1 MKKIHTKATV
11 ILILLITTMSCSKEL
26 SPSLN
31 TIGKIKQFD
40 SATHD
45 YYFVEAVKQ
54 KLMGNSGEAIKRL
67 EQCIKINPESDASYF
82 QMAQIYFG
90 LRERDKAMIYA
101 RKAYQLAPENYWYV
115 MMLAGVYYNENKLDT
130 AIYYYEQA
138 VRLRPERE
146 DLLLSLGN
154 MYSENGK
161 YDMAEDIFYSLD
173 EKYGIN
179 EESTLSNIRNLML
192 AGKNKEA
199 LEITKALIG
208 EFPEELRYRGIM
220 AEIYRS
226 IGENDKAMEVY
237 RELIEENPD
246 NPEIQLSLCDF
257 LLKEKKYEEL
267 FEVVN
272 TVILNNKIRRE
283 DKISLLG
290 TLIETGEIVEKYQEE
305 ILDAIS
311 VIEEEY
317 GNDDLI
323 VLLRPELYSKR
334 KNYKDAIIILEKIT
348 EENPDNY
355 YASEKLLVTY
365 LENRDYKKLQERGRE
380 IAMRFNRSF
389 IAKMLYASG
398 ATENKDYETA
408 LEELRK
414 AEILAGNQEELLIQV
429 ISLKADVYY
438 RQKNYSKAFETFE
451 DALKIDNNDMTILN
465 NYAYYL
471 AEQDMNLK
479 EAERMAEQVV
489 KNEGDNSTFLDTYAW
504 VLYKRGKIKQARKIM
519 EGIVAGGETPDA
531 EWFEHLGFIYK
542 AGKDCIK
549 AINSWNIAIELD
561 NTKTHLIEEIEK
573 CRK

>member
-1 MKKIHTKATV
+1 MIF
-11 ILILLITTMSCSKEL
+11 LILLITAISCSKDL

-31 TIGKIKQFD
+31 TAGKLKQYD

-67 EQCIKINPESDASYF
+67 EQCIKINPESDAAYF

-90 LRERDKAMIYA
+90 FRERDNAMIYA
-101 RKAYQLAPENYWYV
+101 RKAYELAPENYWYI

-138 VRLRPERE
+138 VKLRPDRE

-161 YDMAEDIFYSLD
+161 YDMAGDIFNSLD
-173 EKYGIN
+173 QKYGIN

-192 AGKNKEA
+192 SGKNSEA
-199 LEITKALIG
+199 LEITKSLIV
-208 EFPEELRYRGIM
+208 EFPEELMYRSIM
-220 AEIYRS
+220 AEIYRT
-226 IGENDKAMEVY
+226 IGQSDKAMEVY
-237 RELIEENPD
+237 SEMIEENPD

-257 LLKEKKYEEL
+257 LLKERKYEEL

-272 TVILNNKIRRE
+272 SVILNNAIRRE
-283 DKISLLG
+283 DKISLIG
-290 TLIETGEIVEKYQEE
+290 TLIETNEIVEGYQEE

-311 VIEEEY
+311 IIEEEY
-317 GNDDLI
+317 RNDDLI
-323 VLLRPELYSKR
+323 VLLRPELFSKR
-334 KNYKDAIIILEKIT
+334 NNYKDAIIILEKIT

-355 YASEKLLVTY
+355 YASEKLLITY
-365 LENRDYKKLQERGRE
+365 LENREYKKLQERGKE
-380 IAMRFNRSF
+380 IAKRFNRSF

-408 LEELRK
+408 LEELGK
-414 AEILAGNQEELLIQV
+414 AEILAGNQEELLMQV

-451 DALKIDNNDMTILN
+451 DALKIDNKDMTVLN

-479 EAERMAEQVV
+479 VAERMAEQVI
-489 KNEGDNSTFLDTYAW
+489 KNEGANSTFMDTYAW
-504 VLYKRGKIKQARKIM
+504 VLYKRGKIKQARKVM
-519 EGIVAGGETPDA
+519 ESIIAGDETPDA
-531 EWFEHLGFIYK
+531 EWYEHLGFIYK
-542 AGKDCIK
+542 AGKDCKK
-549 AINSWNIAIELD
+549 AINTWNIAIQLD
-561 NTKTHLIEEIEK
+561 QTKTHLIEEIEK
-573 CRK
+573 CKK

>member
-1 MKKIHTKATV
+1 MKKILYRNM
-11 ILILLITTMSCSKEL
+11 IFLILLITAISCSKDL

-31 TIGKIKQFD
+31 TAGKLKQYD

-67 EQCIKINPESDASYF
+67 EQCIKINPESDAAYF

-90 LRERDKAMIYA
+90 FRERDNAMIYA
-101 RKAYQLAPENYWYV
+101 RKAYELAPENYWYI

-138 VRLRPERE
+138 VKLRPDRE

-161 YDMAEDIFYSLD
+161 YDMAGDIFNSLD
-173 EKYGIN
+173 QKYGIN

-192 AGKNKEA
+192 SGKNSEA
-199 LEITKALIG
+199 LEITKSLIV
-208 EFPEELRYRGIM
+208 EFPEELMYRSIM
-220 AEIYRS
+220 AEIYRT
-226 IGENDKAMEVY
+226 IGQSDKAMEVY
-237 RELIEENPD
+237 SEMIEENPD

-257 LLKEKKYEEL
+257 LLKERKYEEL

-272 TVILNNKIRRE
+272 SVILNNAIRRE
-283 DKISLLG
+283 DKISLIG
-290 TLIETGEIVEKYQEE
+290 TLIETNEIVEGYQEE

-311 VIEEEY
+311 IIEEEY
-317 GNDDLI
+317 RNDDLI
-323 VLLRPELYSKR
+323 VLLRPELFSKR
-334 KNYKDAIIILEKIT
+334 NNYKDAIIILEKIT

-355 YASEKLLVTY
+355 YASEKLLITY
-365 LENRDYKKLQERGRE
+365 LENREYKKLQERGKE
-380 IAMRFNRSF
+380 IAKRFNRSF

-408 LEELRK
+408 LEELGK
-414 AEILAGNQEELLIQV
+414 AEILAGNQEELLMQV

-451 DALKIDNNDMTILN
+451 DALKIDNKDMTVLN

-479 EAERMAEQVV
+479 VAERMAEQVI
-489 KNEGDNSTFLDTYAW
+489 KNEGANSTFMDTYAW
-504 VLYKRGKIKQARKIM
+504 VLYKRGKIKQARKVM
-519 EGIVAGGETPDA
+519 ESIIAGDETPDA
-531 EWFEHLGFIYK
+531 EWYEHLGFIYK
-542 AGKDCIK
+542 AGKDCKK
-549 AINSWNIAIELD
+549 AINTWNIAIQLD
-561 NTKTHLIEEIEK
+561 KTKTHLIEEIEK
-573 CRK
+573 CKK